1 MIAPAS
7 PRILAID
14 PGTTESGVV
23 VFDPLCSEPVIESGV
38 YTNDALLGWI
48 RSGSIPSGSGML
60 AELTGPHILAIEVP
74 RARGMP
80 FSNEMIDTVIWV
92 GRFLEAWGDR
102 PSARVDRK
110 DVKMFLCGV
119 ASAKDSNIRAA
130 IIDRFGGSKAL
141 ADRAKCPACD
151 GKGTALAQRPAD
163 NCLGCGGGG
172 RVWSAEKPKGF
183 KCQGCKG
190 RGVIKYRPER
200 ATCPECRGAKRVGD
214 PGPLR
219 GVTSHAWPAL
229 AVALFQADAARKGE
243 AP

>member
-1 MIAPAS
+1 MIAPVQ
-7 PRILAID
+7 PRILGID
-14 PGTTESGVV
+14 PGTTQSGVV
-23 VFDPLCSEPVIESGV
+23 LFDPLCEEPVV
-38 YTNDALLGWI
+38 YAAVRDNDYLLSSLRSRAIDGNAL
-48 RSGSIPSGSGML
+48 S
-60 AELTGPHILAIEVP
+60 GPHVLAIEVP

-80 FSNEMIDTVIWV
+80 FSNEMIDTVLWA

-110 DVKMFLCGV
+110 DVKMLLCG
-119 ASAKDSNIRAA
+119 ATTAKDSNVRAA

-141 ADRAKCPACD
+141 ADRSKCPACD
-151 GKGTALAQRPAD
+151 GKGVALAQRPAD

-219 GVTSHAWPAL
+219 GVVSHAWPAL

-243 AP
+243 GP